1 MFRLCSSVISVMT
14 ILDHDDFW
22 SRTTLAHTWYVK
34 VTANFTGAANNPLAA
49 RPIQATV
56 SWQNGRA
63 SYPSEMRGYLCWVQS
78 WIQTLCHVPSSMGRE
93 RKCCLE
99 RSQTVC
105 QRFVK
110 VALWRSIHCPS
121 WKWHF
126 EYCWLILRS
135 WVNECDC
142 LSSSNIWRM
151 FEFVLET
158 VL

>member
-78 WIQTLCHVPSSMGRE
+78 WTQTLCHVPSSMGRE